1 MSPRQDQGADFSTP
15 SISIA
20 NNNNNTNTISVII
33 IIVNRR
39 MQQNSKR
46 GIYQN
51 FCKIV
56 RTTDIFVP
64 MTVGNEIS
72 LTLFSMRE
80 GSVVSQ
86 YEMVQVLIV
95 LSINVERHPNDAAW
109 PR

>member
-56 RTTDIFVP
+56 RTTDIIEP
-64 MTVGNEIS
+64 MTEWNEIS
-72 LTLFSMRE
+72 LTLFSMRK

-86 YEMVQVLIV
+86 YGMVQVLIV